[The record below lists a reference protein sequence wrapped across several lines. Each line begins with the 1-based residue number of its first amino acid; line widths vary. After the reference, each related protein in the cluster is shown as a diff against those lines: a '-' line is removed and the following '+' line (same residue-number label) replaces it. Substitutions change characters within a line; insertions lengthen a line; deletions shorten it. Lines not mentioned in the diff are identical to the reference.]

1 MRWRNI
7 WRLLKATFVEWQLKQ
22 VSVLASSLAY
32 YTVFSLAP
40 LLIIVIAIVG
50 ILFGEEAAQGRIVEQ
65 LQSLIGR
72 EGAEVIETAIA
83 NSRLSAS
90 DWNSWQ
96 LWLNLG
102 ILIFGASNVFVQ
114 LQRALNRVWE
124 VKPAPKFDFTYFV
137 RKRILSFAMV
147 LVIAFLLLVSF
158 VFSAVLSAIFNYLG
172 NSVVIPSYFW
182 QVVNFIT
189 SFGVITLL
197 FALIYKVLPDAKVS
211 FRDTA
216 VGATVTAVLFVIGQF
231 LFGIILGR
239 TSLGSAYGVAGS
251 LVVVIT
257 WIYYSAQ
264 ILLIGAEFTQVYAR
278 RYGRPIVPNSHAVR
292 VIAYNVTAND
302 LHPDQRSPNE

>member
-1 MRWRNI
+1 
-7 WRLLKATFVEWQLKQ
+7 LKATFAEWQLKQ

-32 YTVFSLAP
+32 YTIFSLAP

-65 LQSLIGR
+65 LQSVIGR

-83 NSRLSAS
+83 NTRLSTT
-90 DWNSWQ
+90 DWRSWQ

-102 ILIFGASNVFVQ
+102 ILVFGASNVFVQ
-114 LQRALNRVWE
+114 LQRALNRVWD
-124 VKPAPKFDFTYFV
+124 VKPAPQFNFAYFI

-158 VFSAVLSAIFNYLG
+158 VFSAVLSTVFSYL
-172 NSVVIPSYFW
+172 NDSVIVPSFFW
-182 QVVNFIT
+182 QVVNFII
-189 SFGVITLL
+189 SFGIITLL
-197 FALIYKVLPDAKVS
+197 FALIYKVLPDVKVS

-231 LFGIILGR
+231 IFGIILGR
-239 TSLGSAYGVAGS
+239 TNLGSAYGVAGS

-257 WIYYSAQ
+257 WVYYSAH
-264 ILLIGAEFTQVYAR
+264 ILLIGAEFTQVYAK

-292 VIAYNVTAND
+292 ITSHRVPTEKSERD
-302 LHPDQRSPNE
+302 WGSSSK

>member
-7 WRLLKATFVEWQLKQ
+7 WRLLQATFAEWQLKQ
-22 VSVLASSLAY
+22 FSVLASSLAY
-32 YTVFSLAP
+32 YTIFSLAP
-40 LLIIVIAIVG
+40 LLIIVIALVG

-65 LQSLIGR
+65 LQSVIGR

-83 NSRLSAS
+83 NTRLSTT
-90 DWNSWQ
+90 DWKSWQ

-102 ILIFGASNVFVQ
+102 ILVFGASNVFVQ

-124 VKPAPKFDFTYFV
+124 VKPSPQFNLGYFI

-158 VFSAVLSAIFNYLG
+158 VFSAVLTAVFSYL
-172 NSVVIPSYFW
+172 NDSVVVPSFFW
-182 QVVNFIT
+182 QVVNFTI

-197 FALIYKVLPDAKVS
+197 FALIYKVLPDVRVS

-216 VGATVTAVLFVIGQF
+216 VGATVTAVFFVIGQF

-239 TSLGSAYGVAGS
+239 TNLGSAYGVAGS

-257 WIYYSAQ
+257 WVYYSAH

-292 VIAYNVTAND
+292 MTPYHETAKDSN
-302 LHPDQRSPNE
+302 QNQKR

>member
-1 MRWRNI
+1 MRWRNF
-7 WRLLKATFVEWQLKQ
+7 WRLLQTTFAEWQLKQ

-32 YTVFSLAP
+32 YTIFSLAP

-83 NSRLSAS
+83 NTRLSTT
-90 DWNSWQ
+90 DWRSWQ

-102 ILIFGASNVFVQ
+102 ILVFAASNVFVQ

-124 VKPAPKFDFTYFV
+124 VRPAPEFNFSYFI

-158 VFSAVLSAIFNYLG
+158 VFSAVLSAVLSYLG
-172 NSVVIPSYFW
+172 NSIIVPSHFW
-182 QVVNFIT
+182 QAVNFIT

-197 FALIYKVLPDAKVS
+197 FALIYKVLPDVRVS
-211 FRDTA
+211 FRDTV
-216 VGATVTAVLFVIGQF
+216 VGATVTAILFVIGQF
-231 LFGIILGR
+231 LFGIILSR
-239 TSLGSAYGVAGS
+239 TNLGSAYGVAGS

-257 WIYYSAQ
+257 WVYYSAH

-278 RYGRPIVPNSHAVR
+278 KYGRPIVPNSHAVKITSHR
-292 VIAYNVTAND
+292 AVVETPSQNQK
-302 LHPDQRSPNE
+302 HQKR